1 VEEATSAPADEATLT
16 ATGRAKRPPR
26 AMITPLRRESL
37 EKTYTLVGTH
47 SAVKLCRWQKAMMR
61 GRGGCYKYTFY
72 GIESHRCM
80 EATPSL
86 GCANK
91 CTFCWRLN
99 SNPTIKEW
107 NFLTD
112 EPVSLVDQLVGAHQ
126 GLVKGSSGMAGA
138 IPEKVEEAKTPK
150 HCALSLVGEPIV
162 YPRISEFC
170 DHLHRRGISS
180 FLVNNGQFPESIRDL
195 RPITQLYLSVD
206 AANRDDMKRLDRPVF
221 ADFWERFQQSIDFM
235 HAKKGRTVF
244 RLTLIEEFNM
254 GDVRGYAEMVLKGQP
269 DMVELKQVTPA
280 FQGFKASPFRMTN
293 VPEWDRVVAFGKA
306 LCDAVGGGEY
316 EVAAAHEHSKCLLLA
331 RVSKFKRGDAW
342 HTWIDFPKF
351 HALIND
357 PSVDDAAITAEDFS
371 LPTPDWAVFGAPEQG
386 FDPAQSRHVTK
397 KRRAYLEKEA
407 AAAAAAVGGS
417 PPDGAKKSEDDD
429 DASPCCT

>member
-1 VEEATSAPADEATLT
+1 MAAATAAAAVEPSATSEAAPAS
-16 ATGRAKRPPR
+16 TGGKRPPR

-112 EPVSLVDQLVGAHQ
+112 EPVSLVDQLVDAHR
-126 GLVKGSSGMAGA
+126 GLVKNASGMAGA
-138 IPEKVEEAKTPK
+138 IPDKVGEAMVPK

-206 AANRDDMKRLDRPVF
+206 AANKEDMKKLDRPVF
-221 ADFWERFQQSIDFM
+221 ADFWERFQRSIEYM
-235 HAKKGRTVF
+235 KAKKGRTVF
-244 RLTLIEEFNM
+244 RLTLIEDFNM
-254 GDVRGYAEMVLKGQP
+254 GDVAGYAEMVLKGQP

-280 FQGFKASPFRMTN
+280 FQGFKSSPFRMKN
-293 VPEWDRVVAFGKA
+293 VPEWERVVAFGQA

-316 EVAAAHEHSKCLLLA
+316 EIAAAHEHSKCLLLA
-331 RVSKFKRGDAW
+331 RVRKFKPDGQRW

-351 HALIND
+351 LELVAD
-357 PSVDDAAITAEDFS
+357 PTVDAEAIAASDFY
-371 LPTPDWAVFGAPEQG
+371 LPTPDWAVFGSKEEG
-386 FDPAQSRHVTK
+386 FDPAQTRHISR
-397 KRRAYLEKEA
+397 KRREWMEKEA
-407 AAAAAAVGGS
+407 AAAAAA
-417 PPDGAKKSEDDD
+417 A
-429 DASPCCT
+429 ASATAT